1 MMATYISKADCE
13 KIMRPFLNAGLS
25 ALGVVRTM
33 PRAVVWG
40 PMRYQGLGIRHL
52 YTTQGVEHLLAI
64 LRHAT
69 HTTLSGKMLRTT
81 IEEMQLEIG
90 LPRSFLSYSHAQY
103 GPLATRSWIAATWK
117 FLSDS
122 RITVFDPFPKPELAT
137 PAVRF
142 LMEGFFASGYRGVEL
157 RNLNHCRL
165 HLHALRV
172 SDLCTADG
180 QCLTSDA
187 MEVQLDDQH

>member
-1 MMATYISKADCE
+1 
-13 KIMRPFLNAGLS
+13 
-25 ALGVVRTM
+25 
-33 PRAVVWG
+33 
-40 PMRYQGLGIRHL
+40 
-52 YTTQGVEHLLAI
+52 
-64 LRHAT
+64 
-69 HTTLSGKMLRTT
+69 
-81 IEEMQLEIG
+81 MQLEIG

-103 GPLATRSWIAATWK
+103 GPLVTRSWIAATWK

-122 RITVFDPFPKPELAT
+122 KITVFDPFPKPELAT
-137 PAVRF
+137 PADRF

-165 HLHALRV
+165 HMHALLV

-187 MEVQLDDQH
+187 MEVQLDDQRQPPFTWPRTYRPEFAIRSLWRAALTKSFLRSTDSQILVLPL